1 MMIGGASQL
10 KGMDDLISKV
20 IGVPARV
27 ADRPSYVNAVG
38 AGSALNYINDS
49 GIPCRIYIEIESIK
63 KYGLGKPAVLFLYS
77 KEALINS

>member
-10 KGMDDLISKV
+10 KGLDDLISKV

-38 AGSALNYINDS
+38 AGSALNYINDFRDS
-49 GIPCRIYIEIESIK
+49 
-63 KYGLGKPAVLFLYS
+63 LQDLH
-77 KEALINS
+77 

>member
-1 MMIGGASQL
+1 MI
-10 KGMDDLISKV
+10 
-20 IGVPARV
+20 
-27 ADRPSYVNAVG
+27 
-38 AGSALNYINDS
+38 S